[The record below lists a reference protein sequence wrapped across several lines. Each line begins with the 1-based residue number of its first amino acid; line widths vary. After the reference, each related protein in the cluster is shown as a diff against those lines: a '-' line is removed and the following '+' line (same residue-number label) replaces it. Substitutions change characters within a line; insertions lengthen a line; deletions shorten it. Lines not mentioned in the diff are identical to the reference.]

1 MRSPAALKASDSPV
15 VGGRDPEPFG
25 WPRVKDDRNVQ
36 GAAAVAVPGVV
47 AGMALAHE
55 RFGRLAWRELVAPAA
70 QLAREGMLLD
80 WFAGLQ
86 IASTA
91 RALSR
96 DPDAAA
102 MFLDEGKW
110 APLSGWTV
118 LSERRVDQ
126 RRLSDTLD
134 AIARDGA
141 KALYGGDG
149 GAALAKDVRDKG
161 GWLAPADLP
170 AYQAS
175 IAAAP
180 QGAHHRARS
189 FAA

>member
-15 VGGRDPEPFG
+15 VGGRDPELFG

-55 RFGRLAWRELVAPAA
+55 RFGRLAWRELVAPSV
-70 QLAREGMLLD
+70 QLDREGMLLD

-91 RALSR
+91 RALSL

-102 MFLDEGKW
+102 TVPVDGKW
-110 APLSGWTV
+110 ATLRRPTV
-118 LSERRVDQ
+118 SDER
-126 RRLSDTLD
+126 DT
-134 AIARDGA
+134 ARH
-141 KALYGGDG
+141 
-149 GAALAKDVRDKG
+149 
-161 GWLAPADLP
+161 PF
-170 AYQAS
+170 AS
-175 IAAAP
+175 
-180 QGAHHRARS
+180 
-189 FAA
+189 